1 MFSGSRLLVA
11 KTRSPEGRSTRE
23 VRMTFRSSKID
34 GRALGL
40 ATVFALAATL
50 SAHAQQPAAAPSA
63 PPIKVG
69 IVSFLTGPAAS
80 PFGVPGRNGAEIVIE
95 ALNAGTAPAPYNIVG
110 LGGAKIEAKYVDE
123 AGSTAN
129 VVTEFRNLVQR
140 DTVDAVVGYISSGSC
155 LAVTP
160 VAEELKALTVYF
172 DCGTPR
178 IFEEKPRKYVFR
190 PPPHA
195 TMDNVGAARYLLAKH
210 HDVGLYSGINQNYAW
225 GQDSWR
231 DFVGTMGVLA
241 PQAAVDKELFPKLFA
256 GEYGAEIST
265 LLTSKSQA
273 LHTSFWDGDLEGF
286 IYQEQTRGLDK
297 RMPIISTTA
306 EASIWRLRDKMPDGT
321 IVGGR
326 GPNGPL
332 APDSELNRWFQK
344 IYGDRYGMP
353 PTYPSYQMALSILGL
368 KVAWEKAQKAK
379 GGAKPSTDDV
389 ASAFEGIEYD
399 GPSGHV
405 KLALSNGH
413 QGIQETAYGTYRYNK
428 ETRQPE
434 LVDVIRFPAECVNPP
449 DGVTAEEW
457 IKGGM
462 KGAKCE

>member
-1 MFSGSRLLVA
+1 MDD
-11 KTRSPEGRSTRE
+11 
-23 VRMTFRSSKID
+23 MND
-34 GRALGL
+34 GNWNGGARAGL
-40 ATVFALAATL
+40 ATALVLGSTLAAG
-50 SAHAQQPAAAPSA
+50 AQQPGEPAAAP
-63 PPIKVG
+63 IKLG
-69 IVSFLTGPAAS
+69 IVSFLSGPAAS

-95 ALNAGTAPAPYNIVG
+95 ALNAGKAPGPYNTVG

-123 AGSTAN
+123 AGSTAQ

-140 DTVDAVVGYISSGSC
+140 EQVDAVVGYISSGSC

-178 IFEEKPRKYVFR
+178 IFEEKPRTYVFR
-190 PPPHA
+190 ASPHA
-195 TMDNVGAARYLLAKH
+195 TMDNVGAARYLVAKKK
-210 HDVGLYSGINQNYAW
+210 DISLYSGINQNYAW

-231 DFVGTMGVLA
+231 DFVSAMTVLA
-241 PQAAVDKELFPKLFA
+241 PKSKADKELFPKLFA

-286 IYQEQTRGLDK
+286 IFQSQARGLSK
-297 RMPIISTTA
+297 RMPMIGTTV
-306 EASIWRLRDKMPDGT
+306 EASMWRLRDKIPDGT

-332 APDSELNRWFQK
+332 APDTELNRWFHK
-344 IYGDRYGMP
+344 IYVDRYGTP
-353 PTYPSYQMALSILGL
+353 PTYPSYQMALSLLGL

-379 GGAKPSTDDV
+379 GGAKPTTEDV
-389 ASAFEGIEYD
+389 VKAFEGIEYD

-405 KLALSNGH
+405 KLALANGH
-413 QGIQETAYGTYRYNK
+413 QGIQETAYGTYRFNK
-428 ETRQPE
+428 QKNEPE
-434 LVDVIRFPAECVNPP
+434 LADVMRFPAECVNPP
-449 DGVTAEEW
+449 ADKTADEW
-457 IKGGM
+457 IKAGLKGG
-462 KGAKCE
+462 KC